1 MGESLGRGHVLV
13 MSLWDDH
20 LANMRWLD
28 ADYPDGCDPSV
39 PGMVARWL

>member
-1 MGESLGRGHVLV
+1 MGQSLGRGHVLV

-28 ADYPDGCDPSV
+28 AGTQFNRILELYSTFY
-39 PGMVARWL
+39 